1 MPDPRVALAVFCED
15 IRQEVAGKHSFM
27 GVFSGP
33 VTLQG
38 PPPASLLRMAVAVWL
53 ICDVGDL
60 PRRCTVSVRLA
71 GTGMG
76 QGGRGEQVELTRYD
90 VTPDGASVLPDDEAR
105 KQIVFSACVLP
116 PFEVPGPDTL
126 EVWVGAADGEEYR
139 AGRLP
144 FLFAPAVLPGG
155 EGVG

>member
-38 PPPASLLRMAVAVWL
+38 PPPATLLRMAVAVWL
-53 ICDVGDL
+53 VCDVGDL
-60 PRRCTVSVRLA
+60 PRWCTVSVRLA
-71 GTGMG
+71 GTVTG
-76 QGGRGEQVELTRYD
+76 QGGEVEELTRYD
-90 VTPDGASVLPDDEAR
+90 VTPDGASVRPDEETR

-116 PFEVPGPDTL
+116 PFEVPGPATL
-126 EVWVGAADGEEYR
+126 EVWVGTEDGTDDR

-144 FLFAPAVLPGG
+144 FLFAPADLAM
-155 EGVG
+155 ER